1 MHALR
6 KFVQDRMDAR
16 GWRPADLV
24 TASGINK
31 QVVSGLLT
39 DDRDSIDRM
48 PSEKTIAGL
57 CRAFSVDRDTVL
69 AVVGEAMGLPV
80 ARPVVVY
87 DASHV
92 PNDELIRELAKRLG
106 EAGGEHVQRSAPT
119 STAGHRPASDRDIE
133 SGEGASV
140 SEPGQVYTLDG
151 RRRRAA
157 ERSSEGPATV
167 PEQRAVANEDETI
180 ATEGEAHEEQP

>member
-6 KFVQDRMDAR
+6 MFVQERMDAR

-48 PSEKTIAGL
+48 PSERTIAGL

-69 AVVGEAMGLPV
+69 AVIGEAMGLPV
-80 ARPVVVY
+80 TRPVVVY

-106 EAGGEHVQRSAPT
+106 EAGGEHDQRSAPITT
-119 STAGHRPASDRDIE
+119 SRGAPGADRDIE
-133 SGEGASV
+133 SAEGASLAE
-140 SEPGQVYTLDG
+140 SGQLYTMAG
-151 RRRRAA
+151 RRRRGTD
-157 ERSSEGPATV
+157 RSSDGPATV
-167 PEQRAVANEDETI
+167 PGQQAVANEDETI
-180 ATEGEAHEEQP
+180 AIEGEAHEEQP